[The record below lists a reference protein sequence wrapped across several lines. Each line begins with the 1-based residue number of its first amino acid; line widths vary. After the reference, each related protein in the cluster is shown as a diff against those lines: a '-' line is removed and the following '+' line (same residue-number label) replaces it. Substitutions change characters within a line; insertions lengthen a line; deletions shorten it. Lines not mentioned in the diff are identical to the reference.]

1 MIRALAVQDTFA
13 LMDQIEGYLNN
24 FEGKQDFGYIEI
36 EDIDFHIADFDKD
49 LLAVHIEHYNLIQVE
64 DSNLYFEPYYQDIE
78 KLQDHP
84 LLV

>member
-1 MIRALAVQDTFA
+1 
-13 LMDQIEGYLNN
+13 
-24 FEGKQDFGYIEI
+24 
-36 EDIDFHIADFDKD
+36 
-49 LLAVHIEHYNLIQVE
+49 VE